1 MKLVE
6 AKAKYIQTWGTLA
19 TSWGINRTMAQIHA
33 LLLVAPEALSSEEIQ
48 TELQISSGN
57 ANLNIRALIEWG
69 IVEKILV
76 PGERKEFFV
85 AKKDIWDVFKQIA
98 KERKKREIEPVISL
112 LHELRKVDE
121 KSPEA
126 KEFTKVLQDI
136 EEVTKKANDTMDLF
150 IKSDSHWLI
159 GKLISLFGMKK

>member
-1 MKLVE
+1 MKFIE

-33 LLLVAPEALSSEEIQ
+33 LLLVAPDALSSEEIQ
-48 TELQISSGN
+48 DALQISSGN

-85 AKKDIWDVFKQIA
+85 AKKDIWEVFKQIA
-98 KERKKREIEPVISL
+98 KERKKREIEPVVSL
-112 LHELRKVDE
+112 LNDLKNVDE
-121 KSPEA
+121 KTAEA
-126 KEFTKVLQDI
+126 KEFIKVLHDI
-136 EEVTKKANDTMDLF
+136 EEVTKKTNDIVDLF
-150 IKSDSHWLI
+150 IKSDSN
-159 GKLISLFGMKK
+159 GFMSKLVSIFIKKK